1 MTAEMVTAQQAQNI
15 GFVSVV
21 LKADEF
27 KAGSHKILKS
37 ISEKPLSSLVE
48 IKRLINKDASLKD
61 ERQTFYKLLDSENK
75 KIGIKS
81 FFEKIKP
88 EWK

>member
-1 MTAEMVTAQQAQNI
+1 MTGEMITAQQAQNI

-48 IKRLINKDASLKD
+48 IKRLINKDASLSRGKQPRTATKVPKR
-61 ERQTFYKLLDSENK
+61 ELWELKRCGGVNE
-75 KIGIKS
+75 
-81 FFEKIKP
+81 
-88 EWK
+88 